1 MKRCIITAIFRE
13 DCMAEAKKKVYVE
26 TSVVSNLTARR
37 SSRVADALM
46 QITTEAWWEM
56 ASIRYSLFYSSVVVD
71 EASRGNP
78 EAAQRRLEA
87 LKGLVAI
94 EYDERAVDLANRLLR
109 STAVPKNS
117 FNDAMHIAIAAV
129 NEMDILVTWNCTH
142 IANVET
148 MPTIRQVCETA
159 GYRCPEICTP
169 YFMEGGMQ

>member
-1 MKRCIITAIFRE
+1 
-13 DCMAEAKKKVYVE
+13 MAEAKKKVYVE

-117 FNDAMHIAIAAV
+117 FNDAMHTQSPQVLSRLPIA
-129 NEMDILVTWNCTH
+129 
-142 IANVET
+142 VEQLPDFHDWPRPQQPKNKT
-148 MPTIRQVCETA
+148 KNT
-159 GYRCPEICTP
+159 
-169 YFMEGGMQ
+169 